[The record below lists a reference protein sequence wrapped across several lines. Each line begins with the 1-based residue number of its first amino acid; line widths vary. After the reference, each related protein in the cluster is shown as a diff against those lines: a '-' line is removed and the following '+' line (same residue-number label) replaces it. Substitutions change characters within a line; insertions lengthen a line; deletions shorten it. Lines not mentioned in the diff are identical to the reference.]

1 MDIMKEASQIF
12 QDDGLEMIGAML
24 ITPDEEFDTIKGTVL
39 DAMREAANRK
49 ENQSQWSALV
59 KQNGFTKEKYIEELN
74 KVDDLIEKEMGEYS
88 ETKKDFMRQFFT
100 IIYNAIIES
109 FDKNK
114 RIIQIPIEICNPDAK
129 IPTYAHDGDAGMD
142 VYSTIDV
149 TIAPGETKLIP
160 LGFKVAIPEGY
171 ELQVRPRSGFSL
183 RTHLRIA
190 NAPGTIDSGYRDEVG
205 VILHNCAPAIADF
218 GDGRAETCL
227 YGPSYTISKGDRI
240 AQLVLQEVPTALFV
254 ETPDISKIGGDRNG
268 GFGSTGVK

>member
-24 ITPDEEFDTIKGTVL
+24 IAPDEEFDAIKGTVL
-39 DAMREAANRK
+39 DVMREAANRK

-74 KVDDLIEKEMGEYS
+74 KVDDLIENEMGEYS

-142 VYSTIDV
+142 VYSTMKR
-149 TIAPGETKLIP
+149 TK
-160 LGFKVAIPEGY
+160 
-171 ELQVRPRSGFSL
+171 
-183 RTHLRIA
+183 
-190 NAPGTIDSGYRDEVG
+190 
-205 VILHNCAPAIADF
+205 
-218 GDGRAETCL
+218 
-227 YGPSYTISKGDRI
+227 
-240 AQLVLQEVPTALFV
+240 PT
-254 ETPDISKIGGDRNG
+254 
-268 GFGSTGVK
+268 